1 MAKIART
8 SITGECCKISNFKCR
23 NVGIKKVEKG
33 QIISMLN
40 YYEADISGLAICQII
55 DIITIELTGK
65 ASSV

>member
-1 MAKIART
+1 M
-8 SITGECCKISNFKCR
+8 
-23 NVGIKKVEKG
+23 KKVEKG

-55 DIITIELTGK
+55 DIITVELTWK

>member
-8 SITGECCKISNFKCR
+8 CITGECCKISNFKCR

-55 DIITIELTGK
+55 DIITVELTGK